1 MQLRNCLKAHLKI
14 HEAAE
19 HDLAGGEGVAV
30 ELSVEMHFR
39 LVAIIQN
46 FWGKMS
52 AQFCQKVKLMQI
64 IKHIAQHLPQRS
76 SEHPQDQ
83 I

>member
-1 MQLRNCLKAHLKI
+1 MQLRNCLKAHPQDT

-39 LVAIIQN
+39 LVAIIQKFLGKSLHN
-46 FWGKMS
+46 F
-52 AQFCQKVKLMQI
+52 VK
-64 IKHIAQHLPQRS
+64 K
-76 SEHPQDQ
+76 
-83 I
+83 